1 MDTMWV
7 KICGNTNLEDAAL
20 AAGLGADAGGFVFA
34 DSKRQ
39 VTPPQVAAIT
49 PHLPERV
56 ERVGVFYSR
65 DAEEISQIVSDAGLT
80 AVQLHGGLDERL
92 LERLGKKF
100 PGRVQIVQT
109 LHWTVDDQTSHQ
121 GADAGGAAAESSRAL
136 LASQIECIA
145 ALGIADRV
153 LIDSKIGS
161 AGGGTGV
168 TFDWTAA
175 ERVFR
180 SAPTAL
186 RLILAGGLRPE
197 NVVHATAQLKPWG
210 VDVCSGVEA
219 SAGRKDPVRLASFI
233 RNARGTETP

>member
-20 AAGLGADAGGFVFA
+20 AAGLGADAVGFVFA

-39 VTPPQVAAIT
+39 VTAAQVAAIT

-100 PGRVQIVQT
+100 AGRVQIIQT
-109 LHWTVDDQTSHQ
+109 LHWAIDDQTSHQ
-121 GADAGGAAAESSRAL
+121 GDDAARL
-136 LASQIECIA
+136 LAVQIERIA

-153 LIDSKIGS
+153 LIDSKVGS

-168 TFDWTAA
+168 ALDWTAA
-175 ERVFR
+175 RRGFT
-180 SAPTAL
+180 SAPRGL
-186 RLILAGGLRPE
+186 RLIVAGGLRPE
-197 NVVHATAQLKPWG
+197 NVVDATAQLKPWG

-219 SAGRKDPVRLASFI
+219 SAGRKDPVRLARFI
-233 RNARGTETP
+233 ENARGAETP